1 MVALVVSIV
10 LTMVLSYGA
19 MAYIKRRPADQK
31 STWGEAI
38 AGAAFVSFVAFIA
51 YGIVPHQWL
60 TLAENEWAFRAD
72 KILSGKGDIVKP
84 RSLGGWFP
92 VDITYRT
99 ISDIMATNFY
109 IVFVALQLRMW
120 KQYQTRGETA
130 EAKAKAALVKTSSF
144 GRPLIKQ
151 G

>member
-1 MVALVVSIV
+1 MVALVVSIIFT
-10 LTMVLSYGA
+10 LVLSYGA
-19 MAYIKRRPADQK
+19 LAYISRRPTDRK
-31 STWGEAI
+31 TTWGEAI
-38 AGAAFVSFVAFIA
+38 VGATYVSFVAFIA

-72 KILSGKGDIVKP
+72 RILSGKYDIIRP
-84 RSLGGWFP
+84 RSIGGWFP

-109 IVFVALQLRMW
+109 IVFVAMQLRMW

-130 EAKAKAALVKTSSF
+130 DAKAKAALTRTSSF